1 MSFAGCV
8 TPFKRGKAT
17 QLRFSFMPVVMKSP
31 GLKPIEAKNARTS
44 SAYAAFS
51 KIFQTL
57 GFMAHV
63 LGANRLHTI
72 AASRCY

>member
-1 MSFAGCV
+1 VRHSV
-8 TPFKRGKAT
+8 QTRQSDAT
-17 QLRFSFMPVVMKSP
+17 RFSFMPVVMKSP

-72 AASRCY
+72 SASRCY